1 MAETA
6 HTSWY
11 RQGTVNVTSGNTKI
25 TGSNTKWLTAGINPG
40 ATFRLDG
47 WPYGYEVAS
56 VVSDTE
62 IQLARPY
69 YGSNLS
75 NQSYSIDRNFQSTL
89 PADLASRA
97 ATVMGK
103 YEKHIDDDLNTL
115 TGESAYQIAKRLG
128 KTTVAT
134 ESAWIDELKA
144 GTEYT
149 TYKNAVNAL
158 LANEAGNHNAM
169 FFDKNLGAFTDAI
182 SATIRTGTFEGIYPG
197 CYFDFSN
204 IAYTYLDEND
214 EEQSST
220 YSGRFR
226 IMDLDYFRRCDDT
239 DLTAHHVV
247 VVPDANMFSSY
258 MNPTNTA
265 EGGYVGSVMRTKILR
280 CAEAIVKACFGE
292 DHLLAH
298 REYLVN
304 AVADGK
310 PSAGV
315 WCDSLVE
322 LMDERMVYGSCI
334 FDSGSPDG
342 TKVPNRYSTGNAQL
356 SGFQHRHDLVSN
368 HQWFW
373 LRNVVSAVYFADVTI
388 HGLANCRNASH
399 VGGVRPFFLIN

>member
-1 MAETA
+1 MAEATRND
-6 HTSWY
+6 WY
-11 RQGTVNVTSGNTKI
+11 RDGTVNVTSGSTTV
-25 TGSNTKWLTAGINPG
+25 TGSKTYWSTAGINSG
-40 ATFRLDG
+40 ATFRIDG
-47 WPYGYEVAS
+47 MPNDYEIAS

-62 IQLARPY
+62 IQLRRPY

-75 NQSYSIDRNFQSTL
+75 NQAYSIDPNRTSTILADIAARN
-89 PADLASRA
+89 A
-97 ATVMGK
+97 AMMGR
-103 YEKHIDDDLNTL
+103 YEKFIDDSYHTVA
-115 TGESAYQIAKRLG
+115 GESAYEIAKRLG
-128 KTTVAT
+128 KTTAAT

-149 TYKNAVNAL
+149 AYKNAVNAL

-182 SATIRTGTFEGIYPG
+182 SATIRNGAFEGIYPG

-226 IMDLDYFRRCDDT
+226 IMDLDYFRRCGDT
-239 DLTAHHVV
+239 DLTAHHAL
-247 VVPDANMFSSY
+247 VVPDTNMFNSY
-258 MNPTNTA
+258 MNPTNTT
-265 EGGYVGSVMRTKILR
+265 EGGYVGSIMHTKILR
-280 CAEAIVKACFGE
+280 RAEAIVKACFGA
-292 DHLLAH
+292 DHILSH

-310 PSAGV
+310 PSASA

-342 TKVPNRYSTGNAQL
+342 TKVPNRHSTGNAQL

-368 HQWFW
+368 HQWYW
-373 LRNVVSAVYFADVTI
+373 LRNVVSAACFAYVFNN
-388 HGLANCRNASH
+388 GRAGCNYASN
-399 VGGVRPFFLIN
+399 VGGVRPAFLIY